1 MRVILEWQCK
11 LCEDIQLSDS
21 IRTHHMDYCRC
32 GESGV
37 DLEDGYQRMFGKVKD
52 IKRTILNDEDARN

>member
-1 MRVILEWQCK
+1 
-11 LCEDIQLSDS
+11 
-21 IRTHHMDYCRC
+21 MDYCRC